1 MGRPVCPRC
10 GHHPGWRNTLR
21 RVYGPSREGT
31 ALWGMVCP
39 QCRAD
44 LKVPNARMMLIVV
57 SGIFFGSQSS
67 TLLLLGTPTPAVFWA
82 AKLGLVLLFYVLA
95 TVIFLKLEPVA

>member
-10 GHHPGWRNTLR
+10 DRNLGWRHTLR

-31 ALWGMVCP
+31 AMWGLVCP
-39 QCRAD
+39 GCGTD
-44 LKVPNARMMLIVV
+44 LKVPNARMLLIAV

-67 TLLLLGTPTPAVFWA
+67 TLLLLGEPSPVVFWT
-82 AKLGLVLLFYVLA
+82 AKVGLVLFFYVLA
-95 TVIFLKLEPVA
+95 TVIFLKLEPVE